1 MAEVIIEA
9 MGNVFQP
16 FTLLLMN
23 LGVFLGIIF
32 GAIPGL
38 SGNLGIILLVPFT
51 INMQLGDAII
61 FLTAIFCG
69 GEFGGSISAILIN
82 TPGTNS
88 ATCTMLEGYPL
99 AKRGHAR
106 KALMTALVASFIGG
120 TISALALLVFAPVIA
135 TFTLKFGPPEY
146 FAMSFFGLSIIASLC
161 GDSLI
166 KGLIGGCIGILLS
179 LVGMDSITGG
189 TRFTFGMV
197 ELLRG
202 LTLIALLTGLFA
214 IPNIVE
220 KIHAGEGGQKEEKK
234 IIEMD
239 KKDKLTMRELLSM
252 KWLILKS
259 SVLGCLIGAIPGA
272 GAGIASFISYNEAK
286 RTSKTPEKFGTGML
300 EGIAAPEAANNG
312 VTSASLI
319 PMLTLGIP
327 GSPSAAAMIGAFS
340 LKGISLG
347 PTLFRNQAGIMYT
360 IMIGL
365 VLVNVFMLIQGTF
378 LSGLAARITRVPE
391 TVLAA
396 VLVVVCAAGAY
407 SVNGSPLDVK
417 VFVLFGAVAYILGLM
432 KIPTV
437 PVVLGFVLGN
447 MVDYNLRRGLT
458 MCRGSLWTF
467 LTRPITLVIFALTF
481 LFLGYNMIRNA
492 RGAKQIKESGDE
504 A

>member
-1 MAEVIIEA
+1 MGSILLEA
-9 MGNVFQP
+9 LTNVFNP

-51 INMQLGDAII
+51 VHMQLSDAIV
-61 FLTAIFCG
+61 FLTAIFCA

-88 ATCTMLEGYPL
+88 ATCTMLEGYPM

-106 KALMTALVASFIGG
+106 KALMTALAASFIGG
-120 TISALALLVFAPVIA
+120 TLSALSLLVFAPTIA
-135 TFTLKFGPPEY
+135 QFTLNFGPPEY

-161 GDSLI
+161 GNSLPR
-166 KGLIGGCIGILLS
+166 GLIGGCIGVLLS
-179 LVGMDSITGG
+179 LVGMDSTTGS

-220 KIHAGEGGQKEEKK
+220 KVQLRTHTREKPAE
-234 IIEMD
+234 IIGMD
-239 KKDKLTMRELLSM
+239 KKDKLTIRELFSM

-259 SVLGCLIGAIPGA
+259 SILGIIIGAIPGA
-272 GAGIASFISYNEAK
+272 GAGIASFISYNEAR
-286 RTSKTPEKFGTGML
+286 RTSKHPEKFGTGVL

-319 PMLTLGIP
+319 PLLTLGIP

-340 LKGISLG
+340 LQGIALG
-347 PTLFRNQAGIMYT
+347 PTLFRNQPIVMYT
-360 IMIGL
+360 IMLGL
-365 VLVNVFMLIQGTF
+365 VLVNLFMLLQGSL
-378 LSGLAARITRVPE
+378 LSGIAAKITRVPSS
-391 TVLAA
+391 VLAA
-396 VLVVVCAAGAY
+396 VLVVICAAGAY
-407 SVNGSPLDVK
+407 SVNSSALDVK
-417 VFVLFGAVAYILGLM
+417 VFVLFGAIAYALGLL

-437 PVVLGFVLGN
+437 PIVLGFVLGN
-447 MVDYNLRRGLT
+447 MVDYNLRRGLV
-458 MCRGSLWTF
+458 MCNGSLLAF
-467 LTRPITLVIFALTF
+467 VTRPITLVILLLTV
-481 LFLGYNMIRNA
+481 LFLVYNMVQAA
-492 RGAKQIKESGDE
+492 RGAKQVKESGDE

>member
-120 TISALALLVFAPVIA
+120 SISALALLVFAPVIA

-259 SVLGCLIGAIPGA
+259 SVLGCIIGAIPGA

-319 PMLTLGIP
+319 PMLTL
-327 GSPSAAAMIGAFS
+327 AS
-340 LKGISLG
+340 L
-347 PTLFRNQAGIMYT
+347 
-360 IMIGL
+360 
-365 VLVNVFMLIQGTF
+365 
-378 LSGLAARITRVPE
+378 
-391 TVLAA
+391 A
-396 VLVVVCAAGAY
+396 VL
-407 SVNGSPLDVK
+407 
-417 VFVLFGAVAYILGLM
+417 
-432 KIPTV
+432 
-437 PVVLGFVLGN
+437 
-447 MVDYNLRRGLT
+447 RR
-458 MCRGSLWTF
+458 
-467 LTRPITLVIFALTF
+467 RP
-481 LFLGYNMIRNA
+481 
-492 RGAKQIKESGDE
+492 
-504 A
+504 